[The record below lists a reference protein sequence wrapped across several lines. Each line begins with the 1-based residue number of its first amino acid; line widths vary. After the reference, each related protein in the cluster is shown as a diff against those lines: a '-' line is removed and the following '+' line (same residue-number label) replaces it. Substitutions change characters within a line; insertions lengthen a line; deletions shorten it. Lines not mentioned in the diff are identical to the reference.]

1 MKKVLAGILTITLFL
16 YAEDSTS
23 IDTSSLNTASEKQSS
38 EEVTLEETIPADGK
52 QFLIAG
58 YSCIAAGILSLGCA
72 ASFNA
77 GADNRPS
84 VGDPL
89 QNPDSVENEKD
100 PKLKRYARI
109 CAWTG
114 LVLELSSIPFLV
126 VGYRKKKRHKAYIDR
141 KLYGFVHS
149 DGTVEVR
156 LSCRF

>member
-1 MKKVLAGILTITLFL
+1 MKKVLAGLLISTMFL

-23 IDTSSLNTASEKQSS
+23 MDTSSLDTASENQSV
-38 EEVTLEETIPADGK
+38 EEVTLEETIPANGK

-58 YSCIAAGILSLGCA
+58 YSCIAAGIVSLGCA

-89 QNPDSVENEKD
+89 QNPDSVESED
-100 PKLKRYARI
+100 HELKRYARI

-126 VGYRKKKRHKAYIDR
+126 VGYRKKKRHKAYIDS
-141 KLYGFVHS
+141 KLYGFVHGN
-149 DGTVEVR
+149 GTVEVR
-156 LSCRF
+156 LSCQF

>member
-1 MKKVLAGILTITLFL
+1 MKKVLVCIIAFTLFL
-16 YAEDSTS
+16 YAEDSTTV
-23 IDTSSLNTASEKQSS
+23 DTSLLDTVSEKRSS
-38 EEVTLEETIPADGK
+38 EEVTLEETIPANGK

-84 VGDPL
+84 VGDPI
-89 QNPDSVENEKD
+89 QNPDSVENED
-100 PKLKRYARI
+100 PELKRYARI

-126 VGYRKKKRHKAYIDR
+126 VGYRKKKRHKAFIDR

-156 LSCRF
+156 LSCQF

>member
-1 MKKVLAGILTITLFL
+1 MKKVLAGILTVILFV

-23 IDTSSLNTASEKQSS
+23 IDTSLQKATPEKQSS
-38 EEVTLEETIPADGK
+38 GKVTPEETIPANGK

-77 GADNRPS
+77 GAENRPS
-84 VGDPL
+84 MGDP
-89 QNPDSVENEKD
+89 QQDPDSVESVD
-100 PKLKRYARI
+100 PELKRYARI

-141 KLYGFVHS
+141 KLYGFVHG

-156 LSCRF
+156 FSCQF